1 MPTLSM
7 NEVTTYRW
15 SLEDDLRQYAQA
27 GYEGIGVWR
36 QKLSDYG
43 EEAAVDLIAE
53 SGLRVTN
60 LLWAGGLRGAAAA
73 PLTRACKTRSTPFA

>member
-43 EEAAVDLIAE
+43 EEAAVD
-53 SGLRVTN
+53 
-60 LLWAGGLRGAAAA
+60 
-73 PLTRACKTRSTPFA
+73 